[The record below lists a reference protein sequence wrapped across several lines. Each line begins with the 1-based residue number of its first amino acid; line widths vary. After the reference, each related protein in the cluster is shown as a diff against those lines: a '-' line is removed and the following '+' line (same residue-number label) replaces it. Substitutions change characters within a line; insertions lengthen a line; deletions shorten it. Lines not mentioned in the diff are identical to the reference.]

1 MKKYVL
7 ILMLITQPAFAQA
20 IVVGSG
26 SITVT
31 GEIICGSEQPF
42 SLPKGG
48 TVKLD
53 GKVMTEAEANAYVLS
68 EAYIK
73 EHCQDDSD
81 QNSPE
86 GKQ

>member
-20 IVVGSG
+20 IMVGSG
-26 SITVT
+26 SLTVT

-53 GKVMTEAEANAYVLS
+53 GKVMTEAEANAYINS

-73 EHCQDDSD
+73 EHCQNYSD
-81 QNSPE
+81 NSSPR
-86 GKQ
+86 GK